1 MQTIDEAALALHK
14 KYRGKLGTTALFP
27 VTDKN
32 MLSTILRN
40 LIANAIK
47 YSYRKGEIHISVKE
61 NKENWNVS
69 IEDNGVGISPE
80 RIKKLF
86 QIGTKVSSLG
96 TEKEEGTGLGL
107 LIVRE
112 FINRLGENIQ
122 VKSTQGKGSIFIF
135 TLHKHL
141 RK

>member
-1 MQTIDEAALALHK
+1 MSNFWGA
-14 KYRGKLGTTALFP
+14 
-27 VTDKN
+27 V
-32 MLSTILRN
+32 
-40 LIANAIK
+40 
-47 YSYRKGEIHISVKE
+47 
-61 NKENWNVS
+61 
-69 IEDNGVGISPE
+69 
-80 RIKKLF
+80 

>member
-1 MQTIDEAALALHK
+1 MRI
-14 KYRGKLGTTALFP
+14 LG
-27 VTDKN
+27 
-32 MLSTILRN
+32 LRN

-47 YSYRKGEIHISVKE
+47 YSYRKGKIHISVKE